1 MLPSKIYKASC
12 KKTQNLHQCFSKWA
26 ESPPWGRFLCAR
38 GRKNK
43 GGDRGA
49 KKHKGAKVLND
60 LWLVSFSQIL
70 IYYDNC
76 WRLLLKH
83 SICWILTLDCICARV
98 QGGLFHVCGAVV
110 EMTQFWLR
118 SSSFHEHGS
127 SSGAPG
133 FDECGSG
140 SGALFF
146 HGSSSGFCSFS
157 HINILIV
164 IVCLK
169 LNGKWSKSSAQL
181 REYTKSFWV

>member
-98 QGGLFHVCGAVV
+98 QGGLFHVC
-110 EMTQFWLR
+110 EPSWKWH
-118 SSSFHEHGS
+118 S
-127 SSGAPG
+127 
-133 FDECGSG
+133 SG
-140 SGALFF
+140 SGALLFMNMAPAPELLVLMSVAPAPELSFF
-146 HGSSSGFCSFS
+146 MAPAPASVRFHT
-157 HINILIV
+157 LI
-164 IVCLK
+164 
-169 LNGKWSKSSAQL
+169 
-181 REYTKSFWV
+181 F